1 MDSKITKQR
10 LMGMLSYDWLKI
22 IACILAACLVWSLA
36 FTTSATRLTNTQ
48 EFYIYNYSCNEM
60 ISDTTRDFVDN
71 AKNNV
76 FSYEVVETQISDL
89 RATGNESTIF
99 EAYFG
104 VGMGDLLFAPHI
116 DNPEQLENSESLNP
130 YTKYTEMFFYA
141 WGSRVQAVDE
151 FVYEMRAYVQQY
163 YTENGELNKT
173 KVEEDFKKHIK
184 ENNDKRFKRE
194 KHYQEGLE
202 KEYERIEKY
211 AAALVEFEG
220 YLNQGLVEYVQL
232 ESVAP
237 DGTVY
242 REKGNYALNL
252 CPDVATMGELND
264 FFCYYLEETS
274 ALTAKD
280 MCVMF
285 LDLPNTNQN
294 YRYESLLFVN
304 HLIQTAHA
312 RTMEK

>member
-36 FTTSATRLTNTQ
+36 FTTSATKLTNTQ

-71 AKNNV
+71 AKDNV
-76 FSYEVVETQISDL
+76 FSYEVIETQISDL
-89 RATGNESTIF
+89 RVTGNESTIF

-104 VGMGDLLFAPHI
+104 VGMGDLLFAPHV
-116 DNPEQLENSESLNP
+116 DNPQKLADEESLTP
-130 YTKYTEMFFYA
+130 YTKYTEIFFNA
-141 WGSRVQAVDE
+141 WCTRVQAVDE
-151 FVYEMRAYVQQY
+151 FVSDMRVYVQQY
-163 YTENGELNKT
+163 YDENGALNKA

-184 ENNDKRFKRE
+184 DNNDKRFKRE
-194 KHYQEGLE
+194 KAYQDGIE

-211 AAALVEFEG
+211 AKALVEFEG

-232 ESVAP
+232 DAVEY
-237 DGTVY
+237 DGVIY

-264 FFCYYLEETS
+264 FFCYQVEETS
-274 ALTAKD
+274 TLTAKD

-304 HLIQTAHA
+304 HLIKTAHT